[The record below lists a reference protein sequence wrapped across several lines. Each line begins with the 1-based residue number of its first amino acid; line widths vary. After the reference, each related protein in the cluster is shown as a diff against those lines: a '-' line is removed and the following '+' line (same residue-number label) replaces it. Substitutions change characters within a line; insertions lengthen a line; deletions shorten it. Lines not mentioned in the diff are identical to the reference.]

1 MLYCGGCSAGR
12 TSSLSARVSFLGG
25 SYEAACSAAFV
36 LISVAFLSCNLA
48 ATASR
53 TIQGSAQGEAALQ
66 THSGAGTAL
75 LEVGEAIQSILPPL
89 MAGPGSPTQ
98 SQMSQA
104 GVILSA
110 SQAGLPIGFPIY
122 PGAHGLGG
130 EPGMVLTYTADA
142 DVRTIAGFYSTQLK
156 AGGWT
161 SVQSVLS
168 PMTGSCGDLSG
179 CGAVQAATPGP
190 TPTATPAGWLSE
202 AYQLWT
208 KGSTRVSIQFSVN
221 DKGGTEVSILLSKQ

>member
-1 MLYCGGCSAGR
+1 MKLCVAG
-12 TSSLSARVSFLGG
+12 
-25 SYEAACSAAFV
+25 AFV
-36 LISVAFLSCNLA
+36 LISVALLSCNLA
-48 ATASR
+48 AAVSH
-53 TIQGSAQGEAALQ
+53 TIQASAQGEGASQ
-66 THSGAGTAL
+66 TPSGAGTEL
-75 LEVGEAIQSILPPL
+75 LGSGEATPSILLTL
-89 MAGPGSPTQ
+89 MAGPASPTE
-98 SQMSQA
+98 SQAPQA
-104 GVILSA
+104 GVVLSA
-110 SQAGLPIGFPIY
+110 TQAGLPTGFPIY
-122 PGAHGLGG
+122 PGAHGLSG

-142 DVRTIAGFYSTQLK
+142 DVRTTAGFYSTQLK

-161 SVQSVLS
+161 SVQSVLG
-168 PMTGSCGDLSG
+168 PMTGSCGDSTS